1 MSVDTLNKHV
11 LRMLSHLNKYPIPDP
26 QMVRDF
32 KWFTKTYNLAV
43 KSGEVTA
50 PGGIVPNEVPT
61 VIETILNLNGGV
73 LSKVPTNNA
82 DGLEIVP
89 SSSLR
94 VYGVRIL
101 IDGTTSETF
110 SYNDGG
116 ELDVSINIGEEVTI
130 GQVLG
135 EGDTPTGEGLTNTIY
150 IFCDDNSISANDLS
164 VLSVRIKIYS
174 A

>member
-1 MSVDTLNKHV
+1 
-11 LRMLSHLNKYPIPDP
+11 MLSHLNKYPIPDP

-50 PGGIVPNEVPT
+50 PGGIIPNEVPT
-61 VIETILNLNGGV
+61 VIETVLNLNGGV

-82 DGLEIVP
+82 DGLVIVP

-94 VYGVRIL
+94 VYGVKIL
-101 IDGTTSETF
+101 IDGVSSETF

-116 ELDVSINIGEEVTI
+116 ELDVSINIGEETTI
-130 GQVLG
+130 GQALS
-135 EGDTPTGEGLTNTIY
+135 EGSTPTGEGLTNTIY
-150 IFCDDNSISANDLS
+150 IFCDDNTISANDLS
-164 VLSVRIKIYS
+164 VLSVTIKIYS